1 MKLSAA
7 ILLSIPALTAAFI
20 PAARPSFVTS
30 ALKMEQ
36 PPGLF
41 RDGKPAASHE
51 EDLEL
56 TVKVIMD
63 YLNKDAPPEEDDE
76 DDDDLDITGFEDQPE
91 FVEARNEILAER
103 AAKKGKKAPPAASA
117 E

>member
-1 MKLSAA
+1 MKFSAA
-7 ILLSIPALTAAFI
+7 ILLSIPALTAAFV
-20 PAARPSFVTS
+20 PAARPAFVTTT
-30 ALKMEQ
+30 ALKEQ
-36 PPGLF
+36 PKGLF
-41 RDGKPAASHE
+41 RDGKPASSPE

-63 YLNKDAPPEEDDE
+63 FLNKDAPPDEDD
-76 DDDDLDITGFEDQPE
+76 DDDDLDITGYEDVPE

-103 AAKKGKKAPPAASA
+103 AAKKRKA